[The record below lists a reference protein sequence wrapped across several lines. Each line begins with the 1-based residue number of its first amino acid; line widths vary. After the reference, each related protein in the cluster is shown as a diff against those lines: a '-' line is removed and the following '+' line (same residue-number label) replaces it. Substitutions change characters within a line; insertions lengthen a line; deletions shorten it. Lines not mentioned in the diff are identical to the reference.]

1 MPARSLLLLL
11 ALLGWGGCAGV
22 AGEAVRLDE
31 KTTELSLT
39 PYVSFFR
46 DPSGRMTWEEVRR
59 QWAQGQFALGADPR
73 PSLGFT
79 ADAIWIRFR
88 IAHHGPATAV
98 WIVELETPRLDSVD
112 GFLLRSAGQPRHFVA
127 GNLRVPSPELMES
140 VRPALPISLQ
150 PGEEVEFLLRVQSET
165 ALLLPLSIRS
175 PSRYAAAQAE
185 LADTAA
191 GYFGYLK
198 ALIVLSLIF
207 GVITRE
213 RNMVTYALAMAGGT
227 TFYLLMSGHWTWSFW
242 PAREFFLKQGMM
254 LAGSTGILLMI
265 VFMRG
270 LVDLRRNLPRVDWW
284 TVRLIWINAAF
295 ALVLL
300 FLPYRVGYQLFLTH
314 ALVMGLG
321 LMLCTLLAWHR
332 GVRAARFYA
341 LAWVGFWV
349 SYGLSAVPFL
359 FVRPLAAPVWE
370 YSLRGV
376 VVSGTLFLIAIAD
389 RVRELRR
396 AARIAQDELLA
407 SERRNGDQLR
417 LQLRQKQSLIRD
429 LHDGIGGLTA
439 NLAILAELGRR
450 HALGDRDR
458 EQFSRLSDLASD
470 GGMEVRSLMRSL
482 EAGEM
487 SWEDLIDEIRR
498 HGGTALQPHGIEFSL
513 TVKGEADESGPGVYA
528 GLSLLR
534 LLKEAFSNAVKH
546 AACSRVAVEAEFT
559 PDRLLLTVRDNGRGL
574 PPQRPATGRGLR
586 NMAARIEEIG
596 GAISHRSADGLEL
609 VFTLPL
615 PIRFADPSAGSAPAA
630 VPGPP
635 PGTPE
640 LSVPEPAPR
649 PKLFTRIRRALFK

>member
-31 KTTELSLT
+31 QTTELSLT

-46 DPSGRMTWEEVRR
+46 DPSGRMTWDEVRR
-59 QWAQGQFALGADPR
+59 QWAQGQFTLGADPR

-79 ADAIWIRFR
+79 ADAIWMRVR
-88 IAHHGPATAV
+88 LVQHGPIPAL

-112 GFLLRSAGQPRHFVA
+112 IFLLRAGAEPRQFQA
-127 GNLRVPSPELMES
+127 GNLRTPSPELMDS
-140 VRPALPISLQ
+140 IRPALPVSLQ
-150 PGEEVEFLLRVQSET
+150 TGEEVEFLFRVQSEP
-165 ALLLPLSIRS
+165 ALQLPLRIRS

-198 ALIVLSLIF
+198 ALIVLSLII

-213 RNMVTYALAMAGGT
+213 RNTVTYAFAMAGGT
-227 TFYLLMSGHWTWSFW
+227 GFYLLISGQVTWSGG

-254 LAGSTGILLMI
+254 LSGSAGILLMI
-265 VFMRG
+265 VFLRG
-270 LVDLRRNLPRVDWW
+270 LLDLRATLPRVDRW
-284 TVRLIWINAAF
+284 TVRLIWVNAVL
-295 ALVLL
+295 ALALL
-300 FLPYRVGYQLFLTH
+300 FLPFRMGYPLFLKH
-314 ALVMGLG
+314 SLVMGLG
-321 LMLCTLLAWHR
+321 LMLCALLAWRH

-341 LAWVGFWV
+341 LAWVVFWV
-349 SYGLSAVPFL
+349 SYGFSSVQFLS
-359 FVRPLAAPVWE
+359 VRPLAAPVWK
-370 YSLRGV
+370 YSLQGL

-396 AARIAQDELLA
+396 AARQAEAELLA

-458 EQFSRLSDLASD
+458 EQFARLSDLAAD

-487 SWEDLIDEIRR
+487 SWDDVVDEIRR
-498 HGGTALQPHGIEFSL
+498 HGQTALQPHGIEFSL
-513 TVKGEADESGPGVYA
+513 TVKGEADDSGPGVYA

-559 PDRLLLTVRDNGRGL
+559 PDRLRLAVRDNGRGL

-596 GAISHRSADGLEL
+596 GAMSHRSADGLEL

-615 PIRFADPSAGSAPAA
+615 PIQYTDPAAGSTPAAIPAARPAAPA
-630 VPGPP
+630 
-635 PGTPE
+635 
-640 LSVPEPAPR
+640 PAPR
-649 PKLFTRIRRALFK
+649 RSALARLSRGLFQ

>member
-22 AGEAVRLDE
+22 AGEVVRLDDQ
-31 KTTELSLT
+31 TTELSLT

-46 DPSGRMTWEEVRR
+46 DPSGRMTWDEVRR
-59 QWAQGQFALGADPR
+59 QWAQGQFTLGADPR

-79 ADAIWIRFR
+79 ADAIWMRVR
-88 IAHHGPATAV
+88 LAQHGPIPAL

-112 GFLLRSAGQPRHFVA
+112 IFLLRAGAEPRQFQA
-127 GNLRVPSPELMES
+127 GNLRTPSPELMDS
-140 VRPALPISLQ
+140 VRPALPVSLQ
-150 PGEEVEFLLRVQSET
+150 TGEEVEFLFRVQSEP
-165 ALLLPLSIRS
+165 ALQLPLRIRS

-198 ALIVLSLIF
+198 ALIVLSLII

-213 RNMVTYALAMAGGT
+213 RNTVTYAFAMAGGT
-227 TFYLLMSGHWTWSFW
+227 GFYLLISGQVTWSVG

-254 LAGSTGILLMI
+254 LSGSAGILLMI
-265 VFMRG
+265 VFLRG
-270 LVDLRRNLPRVDWW
+270 LLDLRATLPRVDRW
-284 TVRLIWINAAF
+284 TVRLIWVNAVL
-295 ALVLL
+295 ALALL
-300 FLPYRVGYQLFLTH
+300 FLPFRMGYPLFLKH
-314 ALVMGLG
+314 SLVMGLG
-321 LMLCTLLAWHR
+321 LMLCALLAWRH

-341 LAWVGFWV
+341 LAWVVFWV
-349 SYGLSAVPFL
+349 SYGFSSVQFLS
-359 FVRPLAAPVWE
+359 VRPLAAPVWK
-370 YSLRGV
+370 YSLQGL

-396 AARIAQDELLA
+396 AARLAQDELLA

-458 EQFSRLSDLASD
+458 EQFARLSDLAAD

-513 TVKGEADESGPGVYA
+513 TVKGEADDSGPGVYA

-559 PDRLLLTVRDNGRGL
+559 PDRLRLAVRDNGRGL

-596 GAISHRSADGLEL
+596 GAMSHRSADGLEL

-615 PIRFADPSAGSAPAA
+615 PIRYTDPAAGAAPAAIPAARPSAPA
-630 VPGPP
+630 
-635 PGTPE
+635 
-640 LSVPEPAPR
+640 PAPR
-649 PKLFTRIRRALFK
+649 RSALARLSRGLFQ

>member
-31 KTTELSLT
+31 QTTELSLT

-46 DPSGRMTWEEVRR
+46 DPSGRMTWDEVRR
-59 QWAQGQFALGADPR
+59 QWAQGQFTLGADPR

-79 ADAIWIRFR
+79 ADAIWMRVR
-88 IAHHGPATAV
+88 LVQHGPIPAL

-112 GFLLRSAGQPRHFVA
+112 IFLLRAGAEPRQFQA
-127 GNLRVPSPELMES
+127 GNLRTPSPELMDS
-140 VRPALPISLQ
+140 IRPALPVSLQ
-150 PGEEVEFLLRVQSET
+150 TGEEVEFLFRVQSEP
-165 ALLLPLSIRS
+165 ALQLPLRIRS

-198 ALIVLSLIF
+198 ALIVLSLII

-213 RNMVTYALAMAGGT
+213 RNTVTYAFAMAGGT
-227 TFYLLMSGHWTWSFW
+227 GFYLLISGQGTWSGG

-254 LAGSTGILLMI
+254 LSGSAGILLMI
-265 VFMRG
+265 VFLRG
-270 LVDLRRNLPRVDWW
+270 LLDLRATLPRVDRW
-284 TVRLIWINAAF
+284 TVRLIWVNAVL
-295 ALVLL
+295 ALALL
-300 FLPYRVGYQLFLTH
+300 FLPFRMGYPLFLKH
-314 ALVMGLG
+314 SLVMGLG
-321 LMLCTLLAWHR
+321 LMLCALLAWRH

-341 LAWVGFWV
+341 LAWVVFWV
-349 SYGLSAVPFL
+349 SYGFSSVQFLS
-359 FVRPLAAPVWE
+359 VRPLAAPVWK
-370 YSLRGV
+370 YSLQGL

-396 AARIAQDELLA
+396 AARQAQDELLA

-458 EQFSRLSDLASD
+458 EQFARLSDLAAD

-487 SWEDLIDEIRR
+487 SWDDVVDEIRR
-498 HGGTALQPHGIEFSL
+498 HGQTALQPHGIEFSL
-513 TVKGEADESGPGVYA
+513 TVKGEADDSGPGVYA

-559 PDRLLLTVRDNGRGL
+559 PDRLRLAVRDNGRGL

-596 GAISHRSADGLEL
+596 GAMSHRSADGLEL

-615 PIRFADPSAGSAPAA
+615 PIQYTDPAAGSTPAAIPAARPAAPA
-630 VPGPP
+630 
-635 PGTPE
+635 
-640 LSVPEPAPR
+640 PAPR
-649 PKLFTRIRRALFK
+649 RSALARLSRGLFQ